1 MPRRKAPGPVK
12 HERRQRS
19 FEILADELARM
30 GQQIAH
36 LQRTSLNKTEAEAL
50 NQQLVQGV
58 ASMAQTGQAVYEAI
72 SERMDLRLEKLAM
85 ETILAATDAASRAIE
100 KSHAETSSAAR
111 DYAKAAGEARREAWR
126 YFGGF
131 WVWLAS
137 VGAGGAVLGLLAAFL
152 IMGRVM
158 RASSA
163 NILKSTA
170 PPQGARSL
178 PIRKAVG
185 SAPSGSTARL
195 SLGLTSRHPSSWQ
208 IHRLPQAQAVG
219 FRARYG
225 RKALVLLV
233 LPTE

>member
-1 MPRRKAPGPVK
+1 MSEGKD
-12 HERRQRS
+12 S
-19 FEILADELARM
+19 YEILADELARM

-58 ASMAQTGQAVYEAI
+58 ASMAQTGQAVYDAI
-72 SERMDLRLEKLAM
+72 SERMDLRLEKLAI

-137 VGAGGAVLGLLAAFL
+137 VGAGGAVLGLLTAFL
-152 IMGRVM
+152 IMGRGDAREFGQYPQVYCTT
-158 RASSA
+158 AGGQIVEQDDGSSFCA
-163 NILKSTA
+163 IWID
-170 PPQGARSL
+170 R
-178 PIRKAVG
+178 
-185 SAPSGSTARL
+185 PSQFG
-195 SLGLTSRHPSSWQ
+195 G
-208 IHRLPQAQAVG
+208 
-219 FRARYG
+219 
-225 RKALVLLV
+225 
-233 LPTE
+233 

>member
-1 MPRRKAPGPVK
+1 MSEGKD
-12 HERRQRS
+12 S

-85 ETILAATDAASRAIE
+85 ETILAATDAARRAIE

-111 DYAKAAGEARREAWR
+111 DYAKAAGEARRAAWR

-137 VGAGGAVLGLLAAFL
+137 VGAGGPF
-152 IMGRVM
+152 
-158 RASSA
+158 
-163 NILKSTA
+163 
-170 PPQGARSL
+170 
-178 PIRKAVG
+178 
-185 SAPSGSTARL
+185 
-195 SLGLTSRHPSSWQ
+195 W
-208 IHRLPQAQAVG
+208 G
-219 FRARYG
+219 FWRRF
-225 RKALVLLV
+225 
-233 LPTE
+233 

>member
-1 MPRRKAPGPVK
+1 MNDGRD
-12 HERRQRS
+12 S
-19 FEILADELARM
+19 FEILADELARI

-72 SERMDLRLEKLAM
+72 SERMDLRLEKLAL

-100 KSHAETSSAAR
+100 KSHAETIAAAR
-111 DYAKAAGEARREAWR
+111 DLSKAAGQARREAWR

-152 IMGRVM
+152 IMGRGDA
-158 RASSA
+158 REFGQFPRIYCTSAGGQIQEQADGSSFCA
-163 NILKSTA
+163 IWIE
-170 PPQGARSL
+170 R
-178 PIRKAVG
+178 
-185 SAPSGSTARL
+185 PS
-195 SLGLTSRHPSSWQ
+195 
-208 IHRLPQAQAVG
+208 QAG
-219 FRARYG
+219 G
-225 RKALVLLV
+225 
-233 LPTE
+233 

>member
-1 MPRRKAPGPVK
+1 MSEGKD
-12 HERRQRS
+12 S

-58 ASMAQTGQAVYEAI
+58 ASMAQTGQALYEAI
-72 SERMDLRLEKLAM
+72 SERMDLRLEKLAI
-85 ETILAATDAASRAIE
+85 ETTLAATDAASKAIE

-152 IMGRVM
+152 IMGRGDAREFGQYPQVYC
-158 RASSA
+158 
-163 NILKSTA
+163 STA
-170 PPQGARSL
+170 GGQ
-178 PIRKAVG
+178 IVEQDD
-185 SAPSGSTARL
+185 GSTFCAIWIKP
-195 SLGLTSRHPSSWQ
+195 PS
-208 IHRLPQAQAVG
+208 QAG
-219 FRARYG
+219 G
-225 RKALVLLV
+225 
-233 LPTE
+233 

>member
-1 MPRRKAPGPVK
+1 MSDGRD
-12 HERRQRS
+12 S

-72 SERMDLRLEKLAM
+72 SERMDLRLEKLAI
-85 ETILAATDAASRAIE
+85 ETILAARDAASGAIE
-100 KSHAETSSAAR
+100 KSHAETIAAAR
-111 DYAKAAGEARREAWR
+111 DLSKAAGQARREAWR

-152 IMGRVM
+152 IMGRGDAREFGQYPGVYC
-158 RASSA
+158 
-163 NILKSTA
+163 STA
-170 PPQGARSL
+170 GGQ
-178 PIRKAVG
+178 IVEQDD
-185 SAPSGSTARL
+185 GSTFCAIWIDR
-195 SLGLTSRHPSSWQ
+195 PSQS
-208 IHRLPQAQAVG
+208 G
-219 FRARYG
+219 G
-225 RKALVLLV
+225 
-233 LPTE
+233 